1 MATLPGKNNR
11 YYNLIISKQLF
22 FLLLLFLFC
31 FCSSFIF
38 AQEEEERIV
47 YYQMEPLDDSLFI
60 HIQEQLFIDPPDPKA
75 EIIVDLRNAND
86 QTIAIKG
93 TLYPLLAL
101 NQETRAKIITYPFKL
116 NLEETVNYGSV
127 FTNVI
132 EKIKLKNVFQPPTKF
147 QISSSLGYINPFFQL
162 FGGERFGWSIK
173 KDIGLSIGVG
183 TEYSGPLETNY
194 CEGGFHIL
202 GFYAGAFTSIDPL
215 LEFKDKQTHNNLMV
229 ISGIRLSYVI
239 PIGNFFEIGFIS
251 ADKFSPEKINKYTR
265 TPSYQNTRILNPD
278 STIRYQAYF
287 AEGDFINWELRY
299 PIEILG
305 STRGKFYIADFLDEY
320 HVGYTGRELALA
332 GSVFDFRLDALVSS
346 PVRQAQLVFD
356 IIVQRIFDYW
366 GFSSIAVGPGG
377 ILGTLDDGS
386 LGFTS
391 LFFNLRIK
399 LGTSL

>member
-1 MATLPGKNNR
+1 MAILYKNKDK
-11 YYNLIISKQLF
+11 YFNLIFSKQSFF
-22 FLLLLFLFC
+22 FLIVLLLTLC
-31 FCSSFIF
+31 NTFIF

-60 HIQEQLFIDPPDPKA
+60 HIQQQLFIDPPDPKA

-101 NQETRAKIITYPFKL
+101 SPETRARIITYPFKL

-132 EKIKLKNVFQPPTKF
+132 EKIKLKNVFNPPTKF
-147 QISSSLGYINPFFQL
+147 QISSSLGYINPFFQI
-162 FGGERFGWSIK
+162 FGGERFGWAIK
-173 KDIGLSIGVG
+173 KDIGLSLGIG

-202 GFYAGAFTSIDPL
+202 GFYAGMFTSIDPL
-215 LEFKDKQTHNNLMV
+215 LEFKDSQNHNNMLV
-229 ISGIRLSYVI
+229 VSGFRLSYVI
-239 PIGNFFEIGFIS
+239 PFGNFFEIGFAS
-251 ADKFSPEKINKYTR
+251 ADKFSQSKRTKYTQ
-265 TPSYQNTRILNPD
+265 TSSYRKEIVLNPD
-278 STIRYQAYF
+278 STIRYQSYF
-287 AEGDFINWELRY
+287 VEGDFINLELRY
-299 PIEILG
+299 PVQILG
-305 STRGKFYIADFLDEY
+305 SSRGKFYIADFLNEW

-332 GSVFDFRLDALVSS
+332 GSVFDLRLDAMVSS
-346 PVRQAQLVFD
+346 KVRQPQFVFD

-366 GFSSIAVGPGG
+366 GFSSIAVGPSG
-377 ILGTLDDGS
+377 ILGTLDDGKV
-386 LGFTS
+386 GFTS
-391 LFFNLRIK
+391 LFFNLRVK